1 MLWRNS
7 IVRAVRKKS
16 AILEFTASHK
26 ESMTRRLLLTATTSV
41 ALLLGS
47 AFPAHSMTAQDA
59 HNKLDDISFEAFAR
73 AAAYH
78 CGDKS
83 FGDDFVRHS
92 KRYVKALYPA
102 GSEQKI
108 AKVSVARDVVAI
120 NRADCP
126 GMISQMKDLKK
137 ARDEELKEAGKT
149 FSKLGKAPKS

>member
-1 MLWRNS
+1 MQMAYEAS
-7 IVRAVRKKS
+7 PKYFFGRKSTLLGYRQKRS
-16 AILEFTASHK
+16 
-26 ESMTRRLLLTATTSV
+26 LLLTATTSL

-59 HNKLDDISFEAFAR
+59 HNKPDVIAFEASAR
-73 AAAYH
+73 AAANH

-102 GSEQKI
+102 GAEQQI
-108 AKVSVARDVVAI
+108 AKVPVSCDVVAI

-126 GMISQMKDLKK
+126 LLICTES
-137 ARDEELKEAGKT
+137 
-149 FSKLGKAPKS
+149 